1 MVDRQMIGD
10 IVLAMALVLPTAAI
24 ARSEAP
30 IRQAATASPVL
41 SPVMAKAALAE
52 QSMTERGVGLLG

>member
-1 MVDRQMIGD
+1 MIDRQMVGD
-10 IVLAMALVLPTAAI
+10 IVLAMVLVVPTAAL
-24 ARSEAP
+24 ARSETP
-30 IRQAATASPVL
+30 IRPAATA